1 MTATQGNL
9 FPSLLKCYIIY
20 NSIHSNQGLLK
31 PGKSRIPVGKKC
43 LFCKT
48 RTLVILIKM
57 EALTFK
63 IPYLSH
69 RYGLWNNSIEK
80 RYFMFNIILS
90 TIKFQLLSSHHLA
103 LGTYPFYFYL
113 FIFSFYILLQIIFSF
128 RLLQNIAFY
137 WVPWSSLYPHKH
149 TVQPRLSWKLRCR
162 CQSLLCSSFLF
173 WIFYLYFWFLLEA
186 LKSILGQLEPAN
198 LGSLG

>member
-80 RYFMFNIILS
+80 RYFLFNIILS

-128 RLLQNIAFY
+128 RLLQNIE
-137 WVPWSSLYPHKH
+137 PNSLCY
-149 TVQPRLSWKLRCR
+149 TVGPCWLSVLNIAVCTCQPKETEACYISHGPRFT
-162 CQSLLCSSFLF
+162 QLLNNR
-173 WIFYLYFWFLLEA
+173 A
-186 LKSILGQLEPAN
+186 KT
-198 LGSLG
+198 